1 LRSIAGRWRAGRIQH
16 PESKNFCNLK
26 GLNLFKKPPL
36 KFFSR
41 CPIHNT
47 EKQTAAVRE
56 GGVRNEKGPK
66 ASLER
71 IARMLSGKSTI
82 SRRKKTW
89 LL

>member
-1 LRSIAGRWRAGRIQH
+1 MSDTCI
-16 PESKNFCNLK
+16 
-26 GLNLFKKPPL
+26 
-36 KFFSR
+36 
-41 CPIHNT
+41 

-71 IARMLSGKSTI
+71 IARMLSRKSTI